1 MSKRTLITGGSGVIG
16 RALATELVAAGHE
29 VIVLSRDPARH
40 TSTPGVRAVGWDAR
54 TAEGWGHLADGAFAI
69 VNL

>member
-29 VIVLSRDPARH
+29 VIVLSRDPARYTLSLIH
-40 TSTPGVRAVGWDAR
+40 
-54 TAEGWGHLADGAFAI
+54 I
-69 VNL
+69 